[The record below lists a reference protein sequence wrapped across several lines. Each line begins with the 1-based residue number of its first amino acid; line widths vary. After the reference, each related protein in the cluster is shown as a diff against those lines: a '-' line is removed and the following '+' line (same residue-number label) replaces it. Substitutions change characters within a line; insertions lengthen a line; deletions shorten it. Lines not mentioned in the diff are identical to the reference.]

1 MQVET
6 LNRTVSPSPQGA
18 RYSRPAIILHWLVFL
33 LVALALFAIEIRGPR
48 GSDTRALWTGIH
60 VWAGC
65 TVLVVTAIRL
75 AWRLA
80 HGVPAPEAEGG
91 TFLVL
96 CARALHWLFYLV
108 LIAQPLLGILMTN
121 MAGRPVTLMGTDW
134 SFSLVGEHP
143 DLRPGV
149 KAAHL
154 FIGNALYYLI
164 GLHAL
169 AALWHQFIRR
179 DGTLRRM
186 L

>member
-6 LNRTVSPSPQGA
+6 LDRTTPSGVHYT

-48 GSDTRALWTGIH
+48 GSDSRTLWTGIH
-60 VWAGC
+60 IWAGC
-65 TVLVVTAIRL
+65 TVLVLMAIRL
-75 AWRLA
+75 AWRLV
-80 HGVPAPEAEGG
+80 HGVPAAEAGG
-91 TFLVL
+91 GFVAA
-96 CARALHWLFYLV
+96 CARAMHWLFYVV

-121 MAGRPVTLMGTDW
+121 MAGRPVSLMGTDW
-134 SFSLVGEHP
+134 SFSLVGAHP
-143 DLRPGV
+143 ELRPNV
-149 KAAHL
+149 RAAHL

-179 DGTLRRM
+179 DGTLRKM